1 MGNARDQDA
10 RAFVMSAGGPGDQ
23 RDGRGGGEYGYSFQG
38 RGQVPEW

>member
-10 RAFVMSAGGPGDQ
+10 RAFAMSATH
-23 RDGRGGGEYGYSFQG
+23 RSEHEARGGGEYGYSFQG